1 VTTTEARLRPRADRD
16 VVTAGRWGG
25 PDAVTLAPGRGRP
38 AGPPTLPNVP
48 PHPTGPPAPRAGR
61 APGEVRPLRTR
72 PVSRV
77 LLMLWLGSLLVVL
90 AAGTAA
96 PLRPS
101 AAPAPSPVRSPG
113 RQPEAATPSAAT
125 AIDALVDSA
134 STGHVSVAALDL
146 ATGRSF
152 GYASDAPVHTASV
165 VKLDV
170 LETLLLQ
177 AQDAGRRLTPETAG
191 WATQMMEN
199 SDNDAATRLWGV
211 VGGAE
216 AIAAANVRLG
226 ARCTHLDDEHWGTS
240 TTCAADQ
247 VALLGALVRPG
258 ALRPA
263 ARSYA
268 ADLLTHVED
277 DQRWGI
283 SAAADPGA
291 ATGLKNG
298 WLPLDDD
305 DGRWVVNSV
314 GVTTVAH
321 EPVLLAVLTEHQ
333 PSEEAGVDL
342 VEALA
347 RPAARAVVT
356 GPE

>member
-1 VTTTEARLRPRADRD
+1 MA
-16 VVTAGRWGG
+16 
-25 PDAVTLAPGRGRP
+25 
-38 AGPPTLPNVP
+38 
-48 PHPTGPPAPRAGR
+48 
-61 APGEVRPLRTR
+61 
-72 PVSRV
+72 
-77 LLMLWLGSLLVVL
+77 WLGSLLVVL
-90 AAGTAA
+90 AAATAA
-96 PLRPS
+96 PPPRPS
-101 AAPAPSPVRSPG
+101 AAPATSSVRSPG
-113 RQPEAATPSAAT
+113 LSDTATTPSPSAA
-125 AIDALVDSA
+125 IDELVDPA
-134 STGHVSVAALDL
+134 STGHVSIAALDL

-152 GYASDAPVHTASV
+152 AYESGAPVHTASV

-177 AQDAGRRLTPETAG
+177 TQDGGRRLTPETARS
-191 WATQMMEN
+191 ATQMMEN
-199 SDNDAATRLWGV
+199 SDNEATTRLWGV
-211 VGGAE
+211 VGGAQGV
-216 AIAAANVRLG
+216 AAANVRLG
-226 ARCTHLDDEHWGTS
+226 AHCTHLDDQHWGTS

-258 ALRPA
+258 PLAPA

-268 ADLLTHVED
+268 ANLLTHVED

-291 ATGLKNG
+291 AIGIKNG

-305 DGRWVVNSV
+305 DGRWIVNSV
-314 GVTTVAH
+314 GVTMVAH

-333 PSEEAGVDL
+333 PSEEAGIEL

-356 GPE
+356 GADPPVTWSRERSMCC

>member
-1 VTTTEARLRPRADRD
+1 MV
-16 VVTAGRWGG
+16 
-25 PDAVTLAPGRGRP
+25 
-38 AGPPTLPNVP
+38 
-48 PHPTGPPAPRAGR
+48 
-61 APGEVRPLRTR
+61 
-72 PVSRV
+72 
-77 LLMLWLGSLLVVL
+77 LWLGLLLGVP
-90 AAGTAA
+90 TAA
-96 PLRPS
+96 SSASPPRPS
-101 AAPAPSPVRSPG
+101 TAPTPSPVRSPG
-113 RQPEAATPSAAT
+113 RPDTATPSPAA
-125 AIDALVDSA
+125 AIDGLVDPG
-134 STGHVSVAALDL
+134 STGHVSIAALDL

-152 GYASDAPVHTASV
+152 AYGSGTPIHAASV

-177 AQDAGRRLTPETAG
+177 AQAAGRRLTPDVARS
-191 WATQMMEN
+191 ATQMMEN

-216 AIAAANVRLG
+216 GIAAANVRLG
-226 ARCTHLDDEHWGTS
+226 THCTHLDDEHWGTS

-258 ALRPA
+258 PLGPA

-268 ADLLTHVED
+268 SDLLTHVED

-283 SAAADPGA
+283 SAAADPDA
-291 ATGLKNG
+291 AAGLKNG

-305 DGRWVVNSV
+305 DGRWIVNSV

-333 PSEEAGVDL
+333 PSEEAGIAL

-347 RPAARAVVT
+347 PRAARAVVAVEAPAT
-356 GPE
+356 SAH

>member
-1 VTTTEARLRPRADRD
+1 VPRP
-16 VVTAGRWGG
+16 
-25 PDAVTLAPGRGRP
+25 
-38 AGPPTLPNVP
+38 LP
-48 PHPTGPPAPRAGR
+48 
-61 APGEVRPLRTR
+61 EVRPRRTR
-72 PVSRV
+72 PIRRALVV
-77 LLMLWLGSLLVVL
+77 LWLGSLLVVL
-90 AAGTAA
+90 ATATA
-96 PLRPS
+96 TPPPRPP
-101 AAPAPSPVRSPG
+101 AAPAPSPDRPTGRPDPAAPSPT
-113 RQPEAATPSAAT
+113 A
-125 AIDALVDSA
+125 AIDGLVGA
-134 STGHVSVAALDL
+134 SRGHVSIAALDL

-152 GYASDAPVHTASV
+152 AYGSGTPIHAASV

-177 AQDAGRRLTPETAG
+177 AQAAGRRLTPDVALSAE
-191 WATQMMEN
+191 QMMEN

-216 AIAAANVRLG
+216 GIATANVRLG
-226 ARCTHLDDEHWGTS
+226 AHCTHLDDEHWGTS

-247 VALLGALVRPG
+247 VALLRALVRPG
-258 ALRPA
+258 PLGPA

-277 DQRWGI
+277 DQRWGV

-305 DGRWVVNSV
+305 GGRWIVNSV
-314 GVTTVAH
+314 GMTTVAR

-333 PSEEAGVDL
+333 PSEEAGIAL

-347 RPAARAVVT
+347 SPTARAVLT
-356 GPE
+356 GGGPPAGP